1 MLRFAF
7 RYNLVSKWSI
17 VAVLI
22 FQCVLTSDVSI
33 HVVIRKKQEIVS
45 YTVVLAVTRKTEI
58 ACTANRC
65 GHMRYQMWITLIN
78 TNSDWM
84 SIDSSEMIFM
94 QTLIWTLGCNLL
106 CSD

>member
-22 FQCVLTSDVSI
+22 FQCVLTSDVTI

-58 ACTANRC
+58 ACTVNRC
-65 GHMRYQMWITLIN
+65 GHMSISNVDN
-78 TNSDWM
+78 TDQYEFRL
-84 SIDSSEMIFM
+84 DVH
-94 QTLIWTLGCNLL
+94 
-106 CSD
+106 